1 MNRNIDD
8 ELTDDFA
15 MGSHDFG
22 TITREDVSTYHSAF
36 GKHSFKTVAEGQMD
50 DDLYANLNENSH
62 YFSGFLIIMAIF
74 AIMWTKNAYNIKDR
88 LRDMVSEEKRMF

>member
-1 MNRNIDD
+1 
-8 ELTDDFA
+8 
-15 MGSHDFG
+15 
-22 TITREDVSTYHSAF
+22 
-36 GKHSFKTVAEGQMD
+36 MD